1 MSFWVLGGGFEEFW
15 RERISK
21 NEVEVEWSGVEEE
34 EGKREREREIWFSLI
49 VCKGRESGSGLQLEN
64 G

>member
-34 EGKREREREIWFSLI
+34 EGKRERERDLVFID
-49 VCKGRESGSGLQLEN
+49 CM
-64 G
+64 